1 MNLIKAVIEITYM
14 TTDDI
19 EEVLSIERAS
29 FPAPWS
35 KGMFLHEICSP
46 LSRNLVAK
54 MQQQSKGG
62 KEVAGYLNFWIV
74 AGEVHLHN
82 IAVRKTLRRT
92 GIASRLMAEM
102 INLSHAEGAAR
113 ATLEVRRSN
122 EGARNLYEKFGFV
135 VKGIRPR
142 YYFDP
147 QEDAL
152 VMWACLK
159 DCLQKITCE

>member
-1 MNLIKAVIEITYM
+1 M
-14 TTDDI
+14 TPDDI

-29 FPAPWS
+29 FPTPWS
-35 KGMFLHEICSP
+35 EGIFLEAIYSP
-46 LSRNLVAK
+46 LSCNLVAK
-54 MQQQSKGG
+54 VQQHAKEG
-62 KEVAGYLNFWIV
+62 KEVAGYVNFWIV

-82 IAVRKTLRRT
+82 IAVKKDLRRT
-92 GIASRLMAEM
+92 GIASRLMTEM
-102 INLSHAEGAAR
+102 INRSHAEGVTR

-122 EGARNLYEKFGFV
+122 EGARNLYEKFGFM

-152 VMWACLK
+152 VMWAYLK
-159 DCLQKITCE
+159 DCLQKIPHE